1 MGMSSPGSDTHENL
15 PAIDEHIVAPGGRF
29 ECDDGELVEV
39 PPADPPHAISNA
51 NLAWLLRAHVG
62 SDLDVAV
69 DMLTRTS
76 RRDDIAP
83 DASVFPRGVDPE
95 TGGRQLEHL
104 AFEIAST
111 QSLARAGSKAARL
124 LARGVRRVFAVDLSH
139 VRVLEWSRELATWSI
154 LDPEAVI
161 ADEALAV
168 PLPIAA
174 LLHATEADDAVAR
187 ALVAKGQPIIAEHI
201 ALAESRGIVQG
212 RIEGRIEG
220 RIDALI
226 EGVFAVLAARGVAI
240 TSTDREQIAGE
251 RSPARL
257 ERWLRGSATCAS
269 VRELLTI

>member
-226 EGVFAVLAARGVAI
+226 EGVFAVLAARSVAI